1 MARGQNG
8 EIAFAFRS
16 RNRSDQKGRARV
28 LERRVGVAAFLGAEM
43 TGGLATSVAADCG
56 CRTIPPDLGL
66 HWSSIYQNK

>member
-28 LERRVGVAAFLGAEM
+28 VLARRVGVAAFSGAEM
-43 TGGLATSVAADCG
+43 TAGLAAPVAADRG
-56 CRTIPPDLGL
+56 YAILPDLGL